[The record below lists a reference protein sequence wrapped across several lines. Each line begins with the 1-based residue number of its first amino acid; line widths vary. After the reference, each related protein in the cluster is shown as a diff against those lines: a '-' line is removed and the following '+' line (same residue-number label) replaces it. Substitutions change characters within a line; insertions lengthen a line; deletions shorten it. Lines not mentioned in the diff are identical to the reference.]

1 MFDEETLEK
10 ITMELLSELGYE
22 TINGYELERENYSNV
37 ILDEEL
43 KNSLIK
49 LNKGISNDEIR
60 EVIKSIKNLD
70 NNKTINNLHLIY

>member
-60 EVIKSIKNLD
+60 EEID
-70 NNKTINNLHLIY
+70 